1 MNKTTRKILRYLIKI
16 DKNNLDTDM
25 IVVNDTFYTDL
36 KINYFIFNKH
46 ISYLKN
52 SGYLTFYISRSKQG
66 LQTVINLTSKA
77 IDYYQINRNKIIKYL
92 TFNIIV
98 PIIIGVVSSVLTN
111 LFIH

>member
-16 DKNNLDTDM
+16 DKNNRDTDM

-36 KINYFIFNKH
+36 KINQFIFNKH

-52 SGYLTFYISRSKQG
+52 SGYLTFYISRSRQS

-77 IDYYQINRNKIIKYL
+77 IDYYQINRYKVIKYL
-92 TFNIIV
+92 AFEILV
-98 PIIIGVVSSVLTN
+98 PIIIGVASSVLTN
-111 LFIH
+111 LLFH